1 MKMRGAWIGR
11 EPPPTI
17 HPIFPSY
24 RRRYMH
30 APPEYAYQCIVHIL
44 REKMGCSDIKHIGK
58 LSLRTRLS
66 GYVGAVLTVQISRE
80 GEISILDLRFNYVRV
95 ILSATLLLGI
105 TIILS
110 LLSNS
115 VLPILGAVAF
125 LPIAYKANNGAVKF
139 LMVLNEILPFAEK
152 EYARQSLLKERER
165 LRRSGV
171 DVAALYEKLKRK
183 HIETWGDIN
192 ILKYKIEE
200 YQSAGFT
207 YEEAIIKIAEE
218 EGVTV

>member
-1 MKMRGAWIGR
+1 
-11 EPPPTI
+11 
-17 HPIFPSY
+17 
-24 RRRYMH
+24 MH
-30 APPEYAYQCIVHIL
+30 APPEYAYQCIIHVL
-44 REKMGCSDIKHIGK
+44 REKMGCSKIRRIGE
-58 LSLRTRLS
+58 LSLETRLS
-66 GYVGAVLTVQISRE
+66 SYIGAVLTVQISHE
-80 GEISILDLRFNYVRV
+80 GGISILDLRFNYARV
-95 ILSATLLLGI
+95 ILSAALLLGT

-115 VLPILGAVAF
+115 VLPILGAAAF
-125 LPIAYKANNGAVKF
+125 LPIAYKANNDAVEF
-139 LMVLNEILPFAEK
+139 LMVLNEILPLAEK

-192 ILKYKIEE
+192 VLKYKIEE

>member
-1 MKMRGAWIGR
+1 
-11 EPPPTI
+11 
-17 HPIFPSY
+17 
-24 RRRYMH
+24 
-30 APPEYAYQCIVHIL
+30 
-44 REKMGCSDIKHIGK
+44 
-58 LSLRTRLS
+58 
-66 GYVGAVLTVQISRE
+66 
-80 GEISILDLRFNYVRV
+80 
-95 ILSATLLLGI
+95 
-105 TIILS
+105 
-110 LLSNS
+110 
-115 VLPILGAVAF
+115 
-125 LPIAYKANNGAVKF
+125 
-139 LMVLNEILPFAEK
+139 MVLNEILPLAEK

>member
-1 MKMRGAWIGR
+1 
-11 EPPPTI
+11 
-17 HPIFPSY
+17 
-24 RRRYMH
+24 MH
-30 APPEYAYQCIVHIL
+30 APPEYAYQCIIHIL
-44 REKMGCSDIKHIGK
+44 REKMGCSKIRRIGE
-58 LSLRTRLS
+58 LSLKTRLS
-66 GYVGAVLTVQISRE
+66 SYIGAVLTVQISHE
-80 GEISILDLRFNYVRV
+80 GGISILDLRFNYARV
-95 ILSATLLLGI
+95 IFSAALLLGT

-115 VLPILGAVAF
+115 VLPILGAAVF
-125 LPIAYKANNGAVKF
+125 LPIAYKANNDAVKF
-139 LMVLNEILPFAEK
+139 LMVLNEILPFAEE

-192 ILKYKIEE
+192 VLKYKIEE